1 MLGLLVL
8 PLIPLRG
15 DGDGT
20 SATECQRRKNM
31 RRFLDRNIQ
40 LVSDPL
46 LRSSRVARHVWR
58 TVPEV
63 KPLLLLLGRRGVR
76 RRRKRCVCARDGDS
90 RVLLL
95 ARRRID
101 VVVVTFLEAWGD
113 RREGWRYCLCA
124 GRGIEAVLI
133 HFWRCAGD
141 LDGGCLQAEGL
152 GLDNLADLG
161 VLDLAVVLVGNRHAI
176 GINVVWVAG
185 WWAPAARAGRKRAK
199 AGRVGGGLR
208 TQLGKVKVRTGSV
221 ALGHGLPQLL
231 LGPEAV
237 EDNAVDDDA
246 KDFDNDFDDGADK
259 APVLDTVRWNYTFEI
274 LETYLKTAD
283 ECVRDIFLKQVPALV
298 VYTRPTP
305 HVLVVILCFT
315 LVEDCCSHSPHDDAE
330 NEESNGEDGIVCGD
344 LFGSMVATS
353 TISDHDNDRH
363 DKRYASNDK
372 E

>member
-15 DGDGT
+15 DGDST

-31 RRFLDRNIQ
+31 RRLSDRNIQ
-40 LVSDPL
+40 LVSGL
-46 LRSSRVARHVWR
+46 LLHSSRVARHVWR

-76 RRRKRCVCARDGDS
+76 RRRKRCVCARDGDR
-90 RVLLL
+90 RVLLF

-101 VVVVTFLEAWGD
+101 VLVVAFLEAWGN
-113 RREGWRYCLCA
+113 RREGWRHCLCA
-124 GRGIEAVLI
+124 GRGIEAVLV
-133 HFWRCAGD
+133 HLRCCVGD

-152 GLDNLADLG
+152 WLDDLADLG
-161 VLDLAVVLVGNRHAI
+161 ILDLAVVLVGSRHAV

-185 WWAPAARAGRKRAK
+185 WWAPAARARRKRAK

-208 TQLGKVKVRTGSV
+208 TQLGKVEVRTGSV
-221 ALGHGLPQLL
+221 ALSHGLPQLL
-231 LGPEAV
+231 LRPEAV
-237 EDNAVDDDA
+237 EDDAVDDDA
-246 KDFDNDFDDGADK
+246 KDFDDDFDNGTDK
-259 APVLDTVRWNYTFEI
+259 APV
-274 LETYLKTAD
+274 LKTAD
-283 ECVRDIFLKQVPALV
+283 ECVRDIVLKQVPALI
-298 VYTRPTP
+298 VYAGPTP
-305 HVLVVILCFT
+305 HVFVVILCFT

-330 NEESNGEDGIVCGD
+330 NEESDGEDGIVSGD
-344 LFGSMVATS
+344 LFGSIMATS

-363 DKRYASNDK
+363 DERDASNDK

>member
-8 PLIPLRG
+8 SLIPLRG
-15 DGDGT
+15 DGDST

-31 RRFLDRNIQ
+31 RRLSDRNIQ
-40 LVSDPL
+40 LVSGPL
-46 LRSSRVARHVWR
+46 LRSSCIARHVWR

-76 RRRKRCVCARDGDS
+76 RRRKRCVCARDGDR

-101 VVVVTFLEAWGD
+101 VLVVAFLEAWGN
-113 RREGWRYCLCA
+113 RREGWRHCLCA
-124 GRGIEAVLI
+124 GRGIEAVLV
-133 HFWRCAGD
+133 HLRCCVGD

-152 GLDNLADLG
+152 WLDDLADLG
-161 VLDLAVVLVGNRHAI
+161 ILDLAVVLVGSRHAV
-176 GINVVWVAG
+176 GINVVWVSG

-208 TQLGKVKVRTGSV
+208 TQLGKVEVRTGSV
-221 ALGHGLPQLL
+221 ALSHGLPQLL
-231 LGPEAV
+231 LRPEAV
-237 EDNAVDDDA
+237 EDDAVDDDA
-246 KDFDNDFDDGADK
+246 KDFDDDFDDGADK
-259 APVLDTVRWNYTFEI
+259 APVLDTVRWCSTFEI

-298 VYTRPTP
+298 VYARPTP
-305 HVLVVILCFT
+305 HVFVVILCFT

-330 NEESNGEDGIVCGD
+330 NEESDSEDGVVGGD
-344 LFGSMVATS
+344 LFGSMMTTS

-363 DKRYASNDK
+363 DEGDASNDK